1 MKSLR
6 IIILLLLSFCLDGIA
21 GPKERTLKNP
31 VFVFNN
37 ALNKQNLPFIPYAE
51 QAAMLKKMGYDGIE
65 HRETEGIMDLLA
77 AFQKQG
83 LKIYADYLKLDI
95 DQKEPY
101 LPDWKQVIPKLKGTG
116 IILWVHIH
124 SEKYKPSDEAAD
136 AVIVPILQELAD
148 FAKPYGVRL
157 AIYHHVALLAEK
169 VEDSY
174 RLAQKINRENVG
186 SVFNLCHFLK
196 TDSEENLEKVMNLT
210 LPKLFAVSISGADGG
225 DTKNMGWVRLIQP
238 LGKGT
243 FDVYRVVEML
253 ADKGYRGPIG
263 IQCFNLKGAP
273 EPYLT
278 QSSEVWK
285 SFKQKYSTPVNS
297 ISIQEKKE
305 GWELLF
311 DGKSTGKWRGINQKS
326 FPASGWKVENG
337 DLIASVQG
345 GAESGNGG
353 DVITKKQ
360 YGNFILDWE
369 WRMETKGGNSG
380 VKYFVQEGI
389 GSNKGYGYGLEYQL
403 LDDKN
408 HEWMIAGKMKPNDY
422 HTLGALYE
430 IYPASPDKRPSPL
443 GLWNESRIVSNG
455 NHVEHWLNGQK
466 ILEYDRGGDDFKAKI
481 AASKFKDVKGY
492 GVLPEGHILLQDHG
506 SIIHFRNIKIKEFK
520 YQINSIQ

>member
-1 MKSLR
+1 MNKNISR
-6 IIILLLLSFCLDGIA
+6 IIITLIIFFFCISGFA
-21 GPKERTLKNP
+21 GQKEKSLKNP

-37 ALNKQNLPFIPYAE
+37 ALNKQNLPFIPYGE
-51 QAAMLKKMGYDGIE
+51 QAAMLKKLGYDGIE
-65 HRETEGIMDLLA
+65 HRETDGIMELLD

-83 LKIYADYLKLDI
+83 LKIYADYVKVDI

-101 LPDWKQVIPKLKGTG
+101 LKEWKQVIPKLKGTG

-124 SEKYKPSDEAAD
+124 SEKYKPSDEVAD

-157 AIYHHVALLAEK
+157 AIYHHVAFLAEK

-196 TDSEENLEKVMNLT
+196 TDSEENLEKVINLT
-210 LPKLFAVSISGADGG
+210 LPKLFAVSICGADGG
-225 DTKNMGWVRLIQP
+225 ETKDMNWNRLIQP

-243 FDVYRVVEML
+243 FNTYRIVEML

-263 IQCFNLKGAP
+263 IQCFNLKGVP
-273 EPYLT
+273 EPYLEK
-278 QSSEVWK
+278 SSEAWK
-285 SFKQKYSTPVNS
+285 SFKLKYATPANS

-326 FPASGWKVENG
+326 FPTSGWKVENG
-337 DLIASVQG
+337 ELVACAVG

-353 DVITKKQ
+353 DIITKKQ

-380 VKYFVQEGI
+380 VKYFVQEGV

-408 HEWMIAGKMKPNDY
+408 HAWMLEGKMKPNDY
-422 HTLGALYE
+422 HTLGSLYE
-430 IYPASPDKRPSPL
+430 IYLASADKHPSPL
-443 GLWNESRIVSNG
+443 GLWNESTIVSSG
-455 NHVEHWLNGQK
+455 SHVEHWLNGQK
-466 ILEYDRGGDDFKAKI
+466 ILEYERGGADFKAKI
-481 AASKFKDVKGY
+481 AASKFNDVDGF
-492 GVLPEGHILLQDHG
+492 GILPQGHLLLQDHG
-506 SIIHFRNIKIKEFK
+506 SIIHFRNIKLKELK
-520 YQINSIQ
+520 K